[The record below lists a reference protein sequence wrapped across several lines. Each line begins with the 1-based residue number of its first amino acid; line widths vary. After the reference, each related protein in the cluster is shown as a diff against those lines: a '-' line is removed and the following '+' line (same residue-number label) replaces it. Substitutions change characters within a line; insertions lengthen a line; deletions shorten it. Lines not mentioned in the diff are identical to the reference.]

1 MRRSARGLA
10 PLGAA
15 LLVIGTAAAQQAPY
29 YPPEGEWAARPPSA
43 VGMDSSRLAAA
54 VAYALA
60 HETPFLRDLHEQ
72 IDRNVS
78 SEPYPEVQ
86 GPVRDRG
93 GPAGVVVRHGYIV
106 AQWGDVERVDM
117 TFSVAKSYLGA
128 LAGLAL
134 DRGLIRDPD
143 EPVAATVTDGAYASP
158 HNAPITWRHTFTQT
172 SEWEGT
178 LWDKPDVA
186 DRRRGR
192 DRPLQTPGSFY
203 EYNDVR
209 VNRAALNLLHRFRR
223 SLPEVLRAEI
233 MGPIGASDTWEWH
246 GYRNSWVTIDGRDFQ
261 SVSGGGHWGG
271 GLWASTLDH
280 ARFGLLFLR
289 RGRWQE
295 RQLLSER
302 AVELLTTGTAVQPTY
317 GWMWW
322 LNPEG
327 RLYPGVPASAFFARG
342 AGGNIIWVDPAHD
355 LVAVVR
361 WMDTASVDEFM
372 RLVIGAVATN

>member
-1 MRRSARGLA
+1 MRSYERPVAM
-10 PLGAA
+10 A
-15 LLVIGTAAAQQAPY
+15 LLAAATAVAAPAQQAY
-29 YPPEGEWAARPPSA
+29 HPPPGAWATRRPAELGLDSA
-43 VGMDSSRLAAA
+43 RLAAA
-54 VAYALA
+54 IGLALD
-60 HETPFLRDLHEQ
+60 HENRFLRDLHQQ
-72 IDRNVS
+72 IRLNVA
-78 SEPYPEVQ
+78 SEPYPDIQ
-86 GPVRDRG
+86 GPIADRG
-93 GPAGVVVRHGYIV
+93 GPAGVVVRRGYLV

-117 TFSVAKSYLGA
+117 SFSVSKSYLGA

-134 DRGLIRDPD
+134 DRGLIPDPD
-143 EPVAATVTDGAYASP
+143 APVALAVPDGGYDSP

-192 DRPLQTPGSFY
+192 DRPLQAPGTFY

-209 VNRAALNLLHRFRR
+209 VNRAALTLLHVFRR
-223 SLPEVLRAEI
+223 PLPAVLREAI
-233 MGPIGASDTWEWH
+233 MHPIGASDTWEWH
-246 GYRNSWVTIDGRDFQ
+246 GYRNSWVTLDGRDIQ

-271 GLWASTLDH
+271 GVWASTLDH

-289 RGRWQE
+289 RGRWGE

-302 AVELLTTGTAVQPTY
+302 AISLLTTPGTVEPTY

-322 LNPEG
+322 LNSG
-327 RLYPGVPASAFFARG
+327 RRLYPSAPESAVFARG
-342 AGGNIIWVDPAHD
+342 AGGNIIWVDFEHD

-361 WMDTASVDEFM
+361 WIDTRRVDEFIATV
-372 RLVIGAVATN
+372 LSAVRP

>member
-1 MRRSARGLA
+1 
-10 PLGAA
+10 
-15 LLVIGTAAAQQAPY
+15 
-29 YPPEGEWAARPPSA
+29 
-43 VGMDSSRLAAA
+43 MDSSALAAA
-54 VAYALA
+54 VAYALT
-60 HETPFLRDLHEQ
+60 HETPFQRDLHDQ
-72 IDRNVS
+72 IRRNVER
-78 SEPYPEVQ
+78 EPYPEIL
-86 GPVRDRG
+86 GPIRDRG

-106 AQWGDVERVDM
+106 AQWGDVDRVDM

-143 EPVAATVTDGAYASP
+143 EPVAATVTDGGYASP

-192 DRPLQTPGSFY
+192 ERALQAPGSFY

-209 VNRAALNLLHRFRR
+209 VNRASLNLLLLFRR
-223 SLPEVLRAEI
+223 PLPEILRTEI
-233 MGPIGASDTWEWH
+233 MRPIGASDTWEWH
-246 GYRNSWVTIDGRDFQ
+246 GYRNSWVTIDGRDIQ

-271 GLWASTLDH
+271 GVWASTLDH

-289 RGRWQE
+289 RGRWEQ
-295 RQLLSER
+295 RQLLSQR
-302 AVELLTTGTAVQPTY
+302 TIGVLTTGTSVQPTY

-322 LNPEG
+322 LNPES
-327 RLYPGVPASAFFARG
+327 RLYRSAPATAVFARG
-342 AGGNIIWVDPAHD
+342 AGGNIIWVDPDHD
-355 LVAVVR
+355 VVAVVR
-361 WMDTASVDEFM
+361 WMDTTGVDEFI
-372 RLVIGAVATN
+372 RLVLAAVTER